1 MMIKVTGL
9 AFFLMTLFI
18 PAQANA
24 EWHEA
29 SSDHF
34 LVIADQNEKDT
45 REFAERLERFHAAM
59 HYILGREMQKISP
72 SNRVTI
78 YVVRTSGQERQLAG
92 DKTGFV
98 LGFYQPRA
106 GGSVAF
112 TARVDTEGANVSQSE
127 QVLLHE
133 YAHHVMNST
142 NQWSTPRWL
151 SEGFAEFFQRRDLK
165 KTAVSG

>member
-9 AFFLMTLFI
+9 ALFPMTLLI
-18 PAQANA
+18 PGQAYA

-59 HYILGREMQKISP
+59 QYILGREAQKVSP

-78 YVVRTSGQERQLAG
+78 
-92 DKTGFV
+92 
-98 LGFYQPRA
+98 
-106 GGSVAF
+106 
-112 TARVDTEGANVSQSE
+112 
-127 QVLLHE
+127 
-133 YAHHVMNST
+133 
-142 NQWSTPRWL
+142 
-151 SEGFAEFFQRRDLK
+151 
-165 KTAVSG
+165 